1 MKNIFIL
8 LLLFFVV
15 SCKKDRADAS
25 STQAFQSS
33 INDMQSSLNTLQ
45 QTKFN
50 EALYILK
57 KFAVPGEDDITE
69 LKQLAQLINGKNVQE
84 IFSLAD
90 QTAHS
95 NNMIW
100 SSTGPPSLGE
110 MNIFGNVNAEV
121 VDHNDIQATSLD
133 IQIAKVGSDSLGV
146 KALQIVPKLLDSN
159 HAEIEFSD
167 AGLEA
172 IMEVF
177 SGGLKISTSKN
188 IISDNRF
195 RGFYLKFSSL
205 PADKI
210 FDNKIDIKISIK
222 TTKKTF
228 QFTKTGVLINPDALK
243 QPVVIKTDS
252 TSVANP
258 TQPTDVT
265 QPIIEPKT
273 VVSKFLN
280 NLNAQNL
287 KAAFD
292 SSQNPNWTTFESFSN
307 QTSGFGAVKSISIKN
322 ISPNQSTS
330 SSASVTATYEVSDKS
345 GNTVPLKVNFGLKNI
360 NGEWKISSYQIQ

>member
-1 MKNIFIL
+1 M
-8 LLLFFVV
+8 
-15 SCKKDRADAS
+15 
-25 STQAFQSS
+25 
-33 INDMQSSLNTLQ
+33 
-45 QTKFN
+45 
-50 EALYILK
+50 
-57 KFAVPGEDDITE
+57 
-69 LKQLAQLINGKNVQE
+69 
-84 IFSLAD
+84 
-90 QTAHS
+90 
-95 NNMIW
+95 
-100 SSTGPPSLGE
+100 
-110 MNIFGNVNAEV
+110 
-121 VDHNDIQATSLD
+121 
-133 IQIAKVGSDSLGV
+133 
-146 KALQIVPKLLDSN
+146 
-159 HAEIEFSD
+159 
-167 AGLEA
+167 
-172 IMEVF
+172 
-177 SGGLKISTSKN
+177 
-188 IISDNRF
+188 
-195 RGFYLKFSSL
+195 

>member
-146 KALQIVPKLLDSN
+146 KALQIV
-159 HAEIEFSD
+159 F
-167 AGLEA
+167 
-172 IMEVF
+172 F
-177 SGGLKISTSKN
+177 
-188 IISDNRF
+188 
-195 RGFYLKFSSL
+195 
-205 PADKI
+205 
-210 FDNKIDIKISIK
+210 
-222 TTKKTF
+222 
-228 QFTKTGVLINPDALK
+228 
-243 QPVVIKTDS
+243 
-252 TSVANP
+252 VA
-258 TQPTDVT
+258 
-265 QPIIEPKT
+265 
-273 VVSKFLN
+273 SR
-280 NLNAQNL
+280 
-287 KAAFD
+287 
-292 SSQNPNWTTFESFSN
+292 
-307 QTSGFGAVKSISIKN
+307 
-322 ISPNQSTS
+322 
-330 SSASVTATYEVSDKS
+330 
-345 GNTVPLKVNFGLKNI
+345 
-360 NGEWKISSYQIQ
+360 